1 MEWHISSFSFNCFLP
16 TPAFLHCHSLKKSSK
31 EKLNAKNWNESADIL
46 RSVCSQ
52 WLKEAAAQIKLYLR
66 KNTNGLKSNSEKCS
80 KSIRRRNNFAFG
92 AFVWNT
98 SGVFLTALV
107 YTFICAV
114 EKKKSNRKRYVALYS
129 VFLQSESGN
138 CPFWYLRQIRFFV
151 IQTENISNPHTHA
164 PSALFTLGS
173 VLKQWLSITTLG
185 VCKN

>member
-16 TPAFLHCHSLKKSSK
+16 TPAFLHCHSLKKSSN

-114 EKKKSNRKRYVALYS
+114 EKKKIQQEKVRCALLCFSPEWKWKLSFLIPTADTFFRYTNRKY
-129 VFLQSESGN
+129 
-138 CPFWYLRQIRFFV
+138 I
-151 IQTENISNPHTHA
+151 
-164 PSALFTLGS
+164 
-173 VLKQWLSITTLG
+173 
-185 VCKN
+185 

>member
-31 EKLNAKNWNESADIL
+31 EKLNAKNWNESADVL

-114 EKKKSNRKRYVALYS
+114 EKKNPTGKGTLRSTLFFSRVKVEIVLSDTYGRYVFSLYK
-129 VFLQSESGN
+129 QKI
-138 CPFWYLRQIRFFV
+138 YLI
-151 IQTENISNPHTHA
+151 HTPMHPLHSLHWEA
-164 PSALFTLGS
+164 F
-173 VLKQWLSITTLG
+173 
-185 VCKN
+185 